1 MFILQVFY
9 PPSVVTIAVGM
20 ICCVMDFMLV
30 MMHFNVTIM
39 ISWYNPC
46 MMNDKHA
53 KTGKKTAD
61 YRPGGGGG
69 GTLGISGWGCAVA
82 TLKPLTYTIASS
94 AEFCYP
100 ILE

>member
-1 MFILQVFY
+1 
-9 PPSVVTIAVGM
+9 
-20 ICCVMDFMLV
+20 
-30 MMHFNVTIM
+30 
-39 ISWYNPC
+39 

-69 GTLGISGWGCAVA
+69 ELEEFLGGDV
-82 TLKPLTYTIASS
+82 LKPLTYTRASS
-94 AEFCYP
+94 VKFCYP

>member
-1 MFILQVFY
+1 
-9 PPSVVTIAVGM
+9 
-20 ICCVMDFMLV
+20 
-30 MMHFNVTIM
+30 
-39 ISWYNPC
+39 
-46 MMNDKHA
+46 MNDKHA

-69 GTLGISGWGCAVA
+69 GGTLGISEWGCAVG
-82 TLKPLTYTIASS
+82 TLKPLTCTRASS

>member
-20 ICCVMDFMLV
+20 IFYVMDFMLV

-69 GTLGISGWGCAVA
+69 GYFRNFWVGMCCCDPETLNLYQS
-82 TLKPLTYTIASS
+82 
-94 AEFCYP
+94 
-100 ILE
+100 